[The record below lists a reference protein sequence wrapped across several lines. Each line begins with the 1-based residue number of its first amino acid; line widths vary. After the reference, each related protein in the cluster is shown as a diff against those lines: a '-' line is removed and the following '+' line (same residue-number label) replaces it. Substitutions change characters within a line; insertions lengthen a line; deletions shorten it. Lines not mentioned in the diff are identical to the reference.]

1 MSSHPADIASNATS
15 DRPDE
20 RLADFEQLVWAMLDE
35 QISDDDRNR
44 LQQLIESDELA
55 RATYIECVQMH
66 VDLQNHFAADAK
78 EDRGSNESPATA
90 AKSPVLGFLNQGA
103 PAMPLMPT
111 HVNPP
116 GV

>member
-1 MSSHPADIASNATS
+1 
-15 DRPDE
+15 
-20 RLADFEQLVWAMLDE
+20 
-35 QISDDDRNR
+35 
-44 LQQLIESDELA
+44 
-55 RATYIECVQMH
+55 MH